1 MKKAILAFA
10 ATLSFAAFAQ
20 AQTTLLQ
27 IKKAPFTEYMQ
38 ETSYQKATV
47 TAEGD
52 LIIQLKGGDVLNLKI
67 DADTLNS
74 LKANVVVLEKAKI
87 ESYNSQIVCMMMPTA
102 PRSHLF
108 VGERLRAVYATGGCE
123 YGFKL
128 HPEDSSNTA
137 LAAAVVAKIDSLVN
151 AEIQK

>member
-27 IKKAPFTEYMQ
+27 IKKAPFTEYMNA
-38 ETSYQKATV
+38 TSYQKATV
-47 TAEGD
+47 TQEGD
-52 LIIQLKGGDVLNLKI
+52 LIVQLTGGEVITLKV
-67 DADTLNS
+67 DADTMNS
-74 LKANVVVLEKAKI
+74 LKANTVILEKAKI
-87 ESYNSQIVCMMMPTA
+87 ESYNSQVVCMMMPTS

-137 LAAAVVAKIDSLVN
+137 LASAVVAKIDALVN